1 MKSLFDQETYIEI
14 LDRINNL
21 KIDSKRQWGKM
32 SLGQMAW
39 HCQYPLI
46 VAIKNKESA
55 KKANIFIRLFVKKSM
70 YNDKPWRKN
79 LPTAP
84 ALKTKEE
91 KDFKIEV
98 EKLKNLVTEFHTL
111 KTRKKWHSHPVFG
124 VLSHEEW
131 GKMEYK
137 HLDHHLKQFGV

>member
-1 MKSLFDQETYIEI
+1 MKSLFNEEAYKEVIN
-14 LDRINNL
+14 RINNL
-21 KIDSKRQWGKM
+21 KDNSQRQWGKM

-39 HCQYPLI
+39 HCQYPLKI
-46 VAIKNKESA
+46 AIKNKESD
-55 KKANIFIRLFVKKSM
+55 KKANFIIRLFVKKSM
-70 YNDKPWRKN
+70 YNDKPWRKS

-91 KDFKIEV
+91 KDITTEI
-98 EKLKNLVTEFHTL
+98 EKLKELVIEFYAL
-111 KTRKKWHSHPVFG
+111 KAREKWHSHPVFG
-124 VLSHEEW
+124 VLTHDQW